1 MLTLPLEKLDT
12 LAGQIGNF
20 GTAAAVATF
29 VALIIMR
36 FYRPDLRNPQDNL
49 VEHIVKSFIIAVT
62 IVVVAVPEGLPLA
75 VTLSLAYST
84 KQMMN
89 DNNLIRVLEA
99 CETMGNATNICSDK
113 TGTLTQNRMTVVDAW
128 VAGEPLGGDLAPKVS
143 SLVSEGIAVNSTA
156 VLVNGGNDGMSVLGN
171 KTEGALLL
179 YLREFLNVD
188 YAEVRSKGFDMS
200 RGDRLFSFSSSRK
213 RMSVLVLVNAEE
225 GRLYTKGAAEI
236 ILDCCDRYLSRDGQE
251 LPLDKLKR
259 QELLDW
265 IAANAQRANR
275 CLAIGHRAVPV
286 KDFGASPET
295 LENKLVLDAVFGIK
309 DPLRPDVTAAVRT
322 CQQAGVFVRMITGDN
337 IETAKAIAKECGILT
352 EDGVA
357 LEGPAFR
364 KMTPA
369 ELDKVLPR
377 LQVIGRCSPDDKYIL
392 VNRLNGAELPET
404 PEEWALAHPGANWDT
419 DKDILLPGYHQ
430 EWKAARD
437 SGVGD
442 VVGVTGDGTNDAP
455 ALKVADVG
463 LSMGISG
470 TEGESDTIFRQSSQ
484 ILAPHLGFEFRI
496 SGIF

>member
-1 MLTLPLEKLDT
+1 
-12 LAGQIGNF
+12 
-20 GTAAAVATF
+20 
-29 VALIIMR
+29 MR

-49 VEHIVKSFIIAVT
+49 IEHVVKSFIIAVT

-128 VAGEPLGGDLAPKVS
+128 VAGEALGASISPKVAA
-143 SLVSEGIAVNSTA
+143 LVAEGISVNSTA
-156 VLVNGGNDGMSVLGN
+156 VLVKDGSDGVSVLGN

-179 YLREFLNVD
+179 YLRDHLHVN
-188 YAEVRSKGFDMS
+188 YAEARSKGFDMS

-213 RMSVLVLVNAEE
+213 RMSVLVLASAEE

-236 ILDCCDRYLSRDGQE
+236 ILECCDKYLTRDGQE
-251 LPLDKLKR
+251 LPLDKLKK
-259 QELLDW
+259 QEILEW

-275 CLAIGHRAVPV
+275 CLAIGHRAVPL
-286 KDFGASPET
+286 KDFGASPEA
-295 LENKLVLDAVFGIK
+295 LETNLVLDAVFGIK

-322 CQQAGVFVRMITGDN
+322 CQRAGVFVRMITGDN

-364 KMTPA
+364 AMTPSA
-369 ELDKVLPR
+369 LDEVLPR

-404 PEEWALAHPGANWDT
+404 PEEWALAHPSANWDT
-419 DKDILLPGYHQ
+419 DKDKLLPGYLQ
-430 EWKAARD
+430 EWKAARN

-470 TEGESDTIFRQSSQ
+470 TEGES
-484 ILAPHLGFEFRI
+484 LEFI
-496 SGIF
+496 